1 MVWIYY
7 LALGTMI
14 FSIAALAVNY
24 LLAVPQRI
32 TARRI
37 AEITQLEIVRGPSK
51 TKLIGDRIL
60 QLFRG
65 LRVTLGM
72 VENQKLR
79 DRFVAAGMR
88 KPEQMELY
96 LAARLLA
103 PLLGIILGTFFSD
116 NTFLWIVGFA
126 GAGYLGPDFWLERKV
141 KARRH
146 RIYRS
151 MPDAIDLLVICV
163 DAGLGLDQA
172 MLRVGQELAVSH
184 PEINEEFLQ
193 INREQRAGRP
203 RVDAWKGLADRTK
216 LAEIQ
221 NFVSM
226 LIQTERFGTPITRAL
241 NSFSDGMR
249 LKRKQVA
256 EEKAAK
262 TSVKMLFP
270 LVLFIFPCIFIVLLG
285 PAFISISKGLFHLT
299 Q

>member
-1 MVWIYY
+1 MTTLFY
-7 LALGTMI
+7 LALAIML
-14 FSIAALAVNY
+14 FSVSALLVNL
-24 LLAVPQRI
+24 LLAAPER
-32 TARRI
+32 TAARRI
-37 AEITQLEIVRGPSK
+37 AEVTQHEVVRGPSP
-51 TKLIGDRIL
+51 TKVLGKSML
-60 QLFRG
+60 HAMKG

-79 DRFVAAGMR
+79 DRFMAAGMR
-88 KPEQMELY
+88 KPEHMELY
-96 LAARLLA
+96 LGARLLA
-103 PLLGIILGTFFSD
+103 PLLGVLIGTFFPS
-116 NTFLWIVGFA
+116 NTFLWAVALA

-141 KARRH
+141 KGRRH
-146 RIYRS
+146 RISRS

-203 RVDAWKGLADRTK
+203 RVDAWKGFAERTR
-216 LAEIQ
+216 LPEIQ

-226 LIQTERFGTPITRAL
+226 LVQTERFGTPITRAL
-241 NSFSDGMR
+241 NTFSDSMR
-249 LKRKQVA
+249 LKRKQIA

-262 TSVKMLFP
+262 TTVKMLFP

-285 PAFISISKGLFHLT
+285 PAFITISKGLFHMT

>member
-1 MVWIYY
+1 MDTIFY
-7 LALGTMI
+7 LALSIMI
-14 FSIAALAVNY
+14 FSVVVLLMNF
-24 LLAVPQRI
+24 LLAVPERN

-37 AEITQLEIVRGPSK
+37 VEVTRHEVVRGPSK
-51 TKLIGDRIL
+51 TKQLGDGVL
-60 QLFRG
+60 HAMRG

-72 VENQKLR
+72 VETQKLR
-79 DRFVAAGMR
+79 ERFVAAGLR
-88 KPEQMELY
+88 KPAQMEMY

-103 PLLGIILGTFFSD
+103 PIAGVILGTFISS
-116 NTFLWIVGFA
+116 NTFLWIVAFA
-126 GAGYLGPDFWLERKV
+126 GVGYLGPDFWLERKV
-141 KARRH
+141 KSRRH
-146 RIYRS
+146 KIYRS

-172 MLRVGQELAVSH
+172 MLRVGEELSVSH

-203 RVDAWKGLADRTK
+203 RVDAWKGFAERTK
-216 LAEIQ
+216 LPEIQ

-226 LIQTERFGTPITRAL
+226 LVQTERFGTPITRAL
-241 NSFSDGMR
+241 NTFSDGMR

-262 TSVKMLFP
+262 TTVKMLFP

-285 PAFISISKGLFHLT
+285 PAYITISKGLFHMT